1 MAEVMHSLS
10 IVLFVLSGVF
20 VALTIILFKVF
31 NVPNLIGDLSG
42 RNARK
47 SIALMRKENEK
58 KLERKKKSV
67 TPVNS
72 YKQETSG
79 RRLNVLNDSG
89 HGTGV
94 LSDNSVQ
101 IHSNM
106 ETVLLEAGNTES
118 MIAESGETMPLSN
131 GAIPAIKP
139 VPRVSV
145 SLLEEELLIHT
156 DETI

>member
-1 MAEVMHSLS
+1 MADVMHSLS

-20 VALTIILFKVF
+20 VALTIILFKAF

-58 KLERKKKSV
+58 KLERKKTYV
-67 TPVNS
+67 TPANS
-72 YKQETSG
+72 CKQETRG
-79 RRLNVLNDSG
+79 QRLNVLNDSG
-89 HGTGV
+89 FGTEV
-94 LSDNSVQ
+94 LSENSVQ

-106 ETVLLEAGNTES
+106 ETALLESGNTES
-118 MIAESGETMPLSN
+118 MMAELGETMPLSN
-131 GAIPAIKP
+131 GVIPAIKP
-139 VPRVSV
+139 VPSISV